1 MYPEPLYAFIL
12 MCLLIESTPGPNM
25 IYLTLVSASH
35 GRRSGFATVA
45 GITLGLLIIGLAA
58 AVGLATLI
66 ANSPVLY
73 VMLRVA
79 GVLYLLWLAWQGWRD
94 AAELSPGQVR
104 SVERLRSFFKHGLIV
119 NLLNPKAA
127 LFYVAVLPTFID
139 PADHI
144 VQQAV
149 FLTALSISIATI
161 MHIMIVSLA
170 GFLRPFLEQP
180 KSNKI
185 VRRTLALL
193 LAGVAIWFGWPT
205 EHGR

>member
-25 IYLTLVSASH
+25 IYLTLVSASE

-58 AVGLATLI
+58 AVGLATII
-66 ANSPVLY
+66 ANSPLLY
-73 VMLRVA
+73 VMLRGA
-79 GVLYLLWLAWQGWRD
+79 GVLYLLWLAWLGWRD
-94 AAELSPGQVR
+94 ATELSPGQVG
-104 SVERLRSFFKHGLIV
+104 SHERLRSFFKHGLIV

-139 PADHI
+139 PNEHVI
-144 VQQAV
+144 RQAV
-149 FLTALSISIATI
+149 YLTALSISIATI
-161 MHIMIVSLA
+161 MHILIVSLA
-170 GFLRPFLEQP
+170 GFLRPFLENP

-185 VRRTLALL
+185 VRRILALL

-205 EHGR
+205 ESGR